1 MTFFNHNMTDAELIR
16 AAEVCEGQPLRL
28 MAQRLKTRAAE
39 LGAVADVVAAVPD
52 AERAAL
58 AGTRCA
64 DALDTIER
72 IIS

>member
-39 LGAVADVVAAVPD
+39 LGAVADAVAAVPD

-64 DALDTIER
+64 EALDIIEQ
-72 IIS
+72 IIN

>member
-1 MTFFNHNMTDAELIR
+1 MAFFNHNLTDAELIR
-16 AAEVCEGQPLRL
+16 AAETCEGQPVRIL
-28 MAQRLKTRAAE
+28 AQRLKTRAAE
-39 LGAVADVVAAVPD
+39 LGAVADAVAMVPE

-64 DALDTIER
+64 EALDTIER